1 MASGVPLVELL
12 SSSSDDE
19 EGDLCGGEAARGKDA
34 ARGDAA
40 REVAELSAQLASAE
54 AAAAAAHA
62 RARAAQRDAQAA
74 EASAAEL
81 RTALA
86 RAESAAAQ
94 EAPDYAEGDFTWSAS
109 AQRALSS
116 VFGLRQFR
124 GWQRAAVNAT
134 LAGRDVFLVAPS
146 GGGKSLCYQLP
157 ALVDDAAA
165 RQAVTLVVCPLVSL
179 MQDQVSQLAARGMR
193 AFALSAATPRE
204 EQTICYRAMSG
215 ESDKASAEQRDTRPM
230 LVYVTP
236 ERLEKSKRVIGAL
249 QKAHSQRRLA
259 RIAVDEAHCLS
270 AWGHD
275 YRPDYLKLSKLRELY
290 PNTPILAATATAT
303 PRVVKDSVNRLRMHG
318 ALVFRHSIDRREI
331 AYAVVRKQADA
342 DEFASGLSA
351 FIKTQASAGIVYACS
366 QAETEGLAGKLQ
378 SRGVVAEAYHGGMSE
393 HERNAAYM
401 RWVTHKTQCVVATV
415 AFGLGINKADVRWV
429 VHATLSKAL
438 LAYYQE
444 SGRAGRDGKPAR
456 AILCY
461 RPSDVARWSPLVMSS
476 GQIDEECASALE
488 NLYSCARYA
497 RGGCRRAALLRHFN
511 EADAIGRLCGGEN
524 CCDVCDKGTHKCAAA
539 PACDS
544 SLVADAL
551 AVIAEAAQGEKAR
564 PLTINM
570 AADRLGRKAT
580 GKQLSKP
587 ARECLFVDLLLAG
600 ALRETFSAT
609 SFSINAYLGLS
620 RAGGAA
626 VREHAELAALA
637 RRVPCPSSFVAS
649 PTLTD
654 LAAVTSKPG
663 GSNGAQ
669 PACKKQ
675 RTLGG
680 TVEAVPPLR

>member
-1 MASGVPLVELL
+1 MRRRGSARQGCCARR
-12 SSSSDDE
+12 
-19 EGDLCGGEAARGKDA
+19 CGRRGGRAVRTARV
-34 ARGDAA
+34 RGGGCGRGAC
-40 REVAELSAQLASAE
+40 
-54 AAAAAAHA
+54 A
-62 RARAAQRDAQAA
+62 RARAQGDALAA

-86 RAESAAAQ
+86 RAEAAAAQ

-204 EQTICYRAMSG
+204 EQTICYRAMAG

-236 ERLEKSKRVIGAL
+236 ERLEKSKRVIYAL
-249 QKAHSQRRLA
+249 QKAHSGAACADRSGRGALPLGLGTRLPA
-259 RIAVDEAHCLS
+259 RLS
-270 AWGHD
+270 QAQQV
-275 YRPDYLKLSKLRELY
+275 RELY

-524 CCDVCDKGTHKCAAA
+524 CDVCDKGTHKCAAA

-551 AVIAEAAQGEKAR
+551 AVIAEAAQGEGEASDHQYGCR
-564 PLTINM
+564 P
-570 AADRLGRKAT
+570 
-580 GKQLSKP
+580 P
-587 ARECLFVDLLLAG
+587 WREGDWQTAEQAG
-600 ALRETFSAT
+600 A
-609 SFSINAYLGLS
+609 
-620 RAGGAA
+620 
-626 VREHAELAALA
+626 
-637 RRVPCPSSFVAS
+637 RVPLRRSSARGRPSRDVLRDQLLHQCVPGPVAS
-649 PTLTD
+649 RGRGR
-654 LAAVTSKPG
+654 A
-663 GSNGAQ
+663 
-669 PACKKQ
+669 
-675 RTLGG
+675 
-680 TVEAVPPLR
+680 